1 MMETGEGYYI
11 LGIDGGATNSTG
23 ILIDDTGKTLARDQ
37 ADGMSLSLHREESPD
52 RVLNMVHSLC
62 RQAGI
67 SPYDLDAI
75 GLGLA
80 GSSDTIGRD
89 LVFRR
94 IEKENLTRSTL
105 ITSDCEAAYEVT
117 CPMVPG
123 FLVSVGTGVI
133 CMARTPDGKIHRTAG
148 AGHHQGD
155 KGSGYWMGRKLLVSI
170 ALGETH
176 VYSYTDFVA
185 LKQAV
190 LENIGETDISLALEK
205 YASADDPVPKVAGL
219 AKSICKLAETGNEMA
234 LALLQEATQ
243 EVAEYII
250 ELVQKVEYK
259 EKNIVLGGNG
269 SLCRN
274 ELFRKTLNDAL
285 SFDFKKINWLF
296 SKISPAY
303 GAAILTARLIDV
315 EIPLEKIVGQ
325 I

>member
-1 MMETGEGYYI
+1 MGTTEGYYI
-11 LGIDGGATNSTG
+11 LGVDGGATNSTG
-23 ILIDDTGKTLARDQ
+23 ILIDDTGKTLAQ
-37 ADGMSLSLHREESPD
+37 SQSGGMSLSLHRESCPG
-52 RVLNMVHSLC
+52 RIINLIHTLC

-67 SPYDLDAI
+67 SPYDVDAI

-89 LVFRR
+89 MVFRE

-148 AGHHQGD
+148 AGHYQGD
-155 KGSGYWMGRKLLVSI
+155 KGSGFWMGRKLLISV

-176 VYSYTDFVA
+176 VYSYSDFMA
-185 LKQAV
+185 LKQVV
-190 LENIGETDISLALEK
+190 LENIGEKDISLALEN
-205 YASADDPVPKVAGL
+205 YAAAEDPVPIIAGL
-219 AKSICKLAETGNEMA
+219 TKSICELAASGNEMA
-234 LALLQEATQ
+234 LSFIQEGTQ
-243 EVAEYII
+243 EIAGYIL
-250 ELVQKVEYK
+250 ELVRKAEYK

-269 SLCRN
+269 SLCMN
-274 ELFRKTLNDAL
+274 ELFRQTLNDAL
-285 SFDFKKINWLF
+285 SFDFNKISWLF

-303 GAAILTARLIDV
+303 GAAMLAAKLIDV
-315 EIPLEKIVGQ
+315 DIALEKIVGK